1 MAPDADTSVVVH
13 GRRDETPTRGSS
25 RRHGAARAARRSRWI
40 GFVYLAPAGALYL
53 LFVLIPGFHTLW
65 LSLFRWDGVTA
76 GTWVGFDNYRTVAE
90 NPLLRGAVVH
100 AFVLVLFFAGFS
112 IAVGLLMA
120 AILGRQRRRG
130 MTFFRVVFF
139 LPQIVPMVAV
149 GITWRW
155 MYTMNGAI
163 NQILSAIGLDSIT
176 QAWLG
181 SFTLALPAVG
191 LIGTWAMSGL
201 CFVLFL
207 SGAQKI
213 DLSLYEAARMD
224 GAGAVREFFAVTLP
238 ALRGEIAVALTITV
252 VAALATFDIVYVTTN
267 GSPGNTTTV
276 PGLLVYRLAFSDGQ
290 VGVAS
295 ALAVT
300 LTVLIVAV
308 VLLIQRLNRD
318 TT

>member
-1 MAPDADTSVVVH
+1 MSADAVGVVPE
-13 GRRDETPTRGSS
+13 RRDETSVSGSS
-25 RRHGAARAARRSRWI
+25 RRPTAARRVRRPRWI
-40 GFVYLAPAGALYL
+40 GLAYIAPAGTLYL
-53 LFVLIPGFHTLW
+53 LFVLVPGVHTLW
-65 LSLFRWDGVTA
+65 LSLFRWDGVTV
-76 GTWVGFDNYRTVAE
+76 GTWAGLANYRAVAE
-90 NPLLRGAVVH
+90 NPLLRGAVMH
-100 AFVLVLFFAGFS
+100 AFVLVVFFAVFP
-112 IAVGLLMA
+112 IIIGLLMA
-120 AILGRQRRRG
+120 AILGRHRRQG

-149 GITWRW
+149 GVTWRW
-155 MYTMNGAI
+155 MYTENGVV
-163 NQILSAIGLDSIT
+163 NQILGAIGLGSIT

-191 LIGTWAMSGL
+191 LIGTWALSGL

-213 DLSLYEAARMD
+213 DISLYEAARID

-252 VAALATFDIVYVTTN
+252 VAALASFDIVYVTTN

-276 PGLLVYRLAFSDGQ
+276 PGLLVYRLAFTGGQ

-300 LTVLIVAV
+300 LTVLIVTVV
-308 VLLIQRLNRD
+308 VLLRRL
-318 TT
+318 TQEPK

>member
-1 MAPDADTSVVVH
+1 MAADADGVVQ
-13 GRRDETPTRGSS
+13 GRRDETPTRVSS
-25 RRHGAARAARRSRWI
+25 RRPGAARRVRRPRWI
-40 GFVYLAPAGALYL
+40 GFAYLAPAGTLYL
-53 LFVLIPGFHTLW
+53 LFVLVPGMHTLW
-65 LSLFRWDGVTA
+65 LSLFRWDGVTV
-76 GTWVGFDNYRTVAE
+76 GTWAGVDNYRAVAE

-100 AFVLVLFFAGFS
+100 AFVLVVFFSGFS

-120 AILGRQRRRG
+120 AILGRHRRRG
-130 MTFFRVVFF
+130 MTFYRVVFF
-139 LPQIVPMVAV
+139 LPQVVPMVAV

-155 MYTMNGAI
+155 MYTENGAV
-163 NQILSAIGLDSIT
+163 NQILRAVGLDSIT

-181 SFTLALPAVG
+181 NFTLALPAVG
-191 LIGTWAMSGL
+191 LIGTWALSGL

-213 DLSLYEAARMD
+213 DNSLYEAARMD

-252 VAALATFDIVYVTTN
+252 VAALASFDIVYVTTN

-276 PGLLVYRLAFSDGQ
+276 PGLLVYRLAFTDGQ

-300 LTVLIVAV
+300 LTALIVTI
-308 VLLIQRLNRD
+308 VLFIQRLTRE
-318 TT
+318 TK

>member
-1 MAPDADTSVVVH
+1 MAANSTNVVRERSGDTSV
-13 GRRDETPTRGSS
+13 RGSS
-25 RRHGAARAARRSRWI
+25 DRPGASRRVRRARWI
-40 GFVYLAPAGALYL
+40 GYAYLAPAGTLYL
-53 LFVLIPGFHTLW
+53 LFVLVPGIHTVW
-65 LSLFRWDGVTA
+65 LSLFRWDGVTV
-76 GTWVGFDNYRTVAE
+76 GKWVGLTNYREVAE

-100 AFVLVLFFAGFS
+100 ALVLITFFAGFS
-112 IAVGLLMA
+112 IIVGLLMA
-120 AILGRQRRRG
+120 AILGRHRRSG
-130 MTFFRVVFF
+130 MTFYRVVFF

-155 MYTMNGAI
+155 MYTENGAV
-163 NQILSAIGLDSIT
+163 NQILRAIGLDSIT

-191 LIGTWAMSGL
+191 LIGTWALSGL

-213 DLSLYEAARMD
+213 DNSLYEAARMD

-252 VAALATFDIVYVTTN
+252 VAALASFDIVYVTTN

-276 PGLLVYRLAFSDGQ
+276 PGLLVYRLAFTGGQ

-300 LTVLIVAV
+300 LTVLIIGIV
-308 VLLIQRLNRD
+308 VLIQRLTRE